1 MYPYG
6 EEQKDKEMNVDLI
19 KRGDCEGIDND
30 DGYYFYDAKR
40 YRQFVSVSIFLINR
54 NLRGQVYKW
63 GTGGS
68 RNIPSGFML
77 GKSG

>member
-30 DGYYFYDAKR
+30 DGYYFYDVKR
-40 YRQFVSVSIFLINR
+40 YRQFVSVINR

-63 GTGGS
+63 VPGGVEIFLVAS
-68 RNIPSGFML
+68 C
-77 GKSG
+77 